1 MSAIRS
7 FTGLRAE
14 ASTVSVGRQ
23 ATPQPVRGAFVV
35 TAKQETNKSK
45 RQKKHMRI
53 RSKIQGTAE
62 QPRLA
67 VFRSHKHI
75 YAQVINDDEHATLA
89 AASTLTPTI
98 RAELEDGNGADQAA
112 AAAVGKAIAEAC
124 KEKNIEKVCFDRG
137 GFLYHGRIVA
147 LAEAAREAGLS
158 F

>member
-1 MSAIRS
+1 MSASIRS

-14 ASTVSVGRQ
+14 AATVTVR
-23 ATPQPVRGAFVV
+23 AAKPQPVRAAFVV
-35 TAKQETNKSK
+35 TAKTDTRKDK

-53 RSKIQGTAE
+53 RSKVVGTAE

-75 YAQVINDDEHATLA
+75 YAQVINDDEHQTLA
-89 AASTLTPTI
+89 AASTLTPAI
-98 RAELEDGNGADQAA
+98 REALEDGNGADQAA

-124 KEKNIEKVCFDRG
+124 LEKNIEQVCFDRG

-147 LAEAAREAGLS
+147 LADAAREAGLS